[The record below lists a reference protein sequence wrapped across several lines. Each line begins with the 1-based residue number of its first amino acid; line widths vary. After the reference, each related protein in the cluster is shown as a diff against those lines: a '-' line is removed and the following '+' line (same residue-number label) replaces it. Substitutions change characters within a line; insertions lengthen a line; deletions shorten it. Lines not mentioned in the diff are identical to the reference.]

1 MPSSFPIYEL
11 DQISP
16 EVKDRIMKRSKLDVT
31 QIESQVRK
39 IIEDVRE
46 KGDYAITEFLS
57 SQLGKSVSPDQL
69 VLKDSDVSEAYKKL
83 ESKVLSALKHLIRNV
98 RAFHKM
104 QLPRPY
110 FKQIEPGVYAGQN
123 VIPLD
128 SAGLYVPSGKASYPS
143 VSAMNTIAAS
153 VAGVPRIVISSPPS
167 GNEMKMD
174 AATIVAAHLS
184 GAKEFY
190 IMGGSH
196 AIAALAYGTQ
206 HVKPVE
212 VVAGPGSPWTYAA
225 KKLVGDVVRTDLPAG
240 PSEAMIFSDGSVSA
254 RQVALDV
261 LNEAE
266 HGPESAGVLVTISR
280 KFADL
285 VAVEIENI
293 LAKLEEPRLSFIK
306 ENASKYSAII
316 VCRNVDQAFD
326 FLNEYSAE
334 HLCIDS
340 RRARQLYS
348 KYKKILK
355 NYGTLCLN
363 SPISAGNFGVG
374 PNSTLPTGGYARAF
388 SGMSVDVFLKKP
400 TVEELRGRSWKK
412 AFGQDAVTLAR
423 YEGFPVHALA
433 LEEKIKEKG

>member
-1 MPSSFPIYEL
+1 LTTFQIYEL
-11 DQISP
+11 TQISP
-16 EVKDRIMKRSKLDVT
+16 EVKDKIMKRSKLDVK
-31 QIESQVRK
+31 QVESQVKK
-39 IIEDVRE
+39 IIDDVKE

-57 SQLGKSVSPDQL
+57 GQLGKTVSPDEL
-69 VLKDSDVSEAYKKL
+69 VLKDSDISQAYKKL
-83 ESKVLSALKHLIRNV
+83 DSKVLTALKHLIRNV
-98 RAFHKM
+98 RTFHKM
-104 QLPRPY
+104 QMPKAY
-110 FKQIEPGVYAGQN
+110 FRQIEPGVYAGQN
-123 VIPLD
+123 IIPLD

-153 VAGVPRIVISSPPS
+153 VAGVPRIAIACPPS

-174 AATIVAAHLS
+174 GATIVAAHLS
-184 GAKEFY
+184 GAREFY

-196 AIAALAYGTQ
+196 AIAALAYGTE
-206 HVKPVE
+206 HVKSVE

-225 KKLVGDVVRTDLPAG
+225 KKLVSDVVRTDLPAG
-240 PSEAMIFSDGSVSA
+240 PSEAMVFSDGTVPT

-266 HGPESAGVLVTISR
+266 HGPESAGVLVTTSK
-280 KFADL
+280 KFADQ
-285 VAVEIENI
+285 VANEIDNV
-293 LAKLEEPRLSFIK
+293 LADLEEPRLSFIK
-306 ENASKYSAII
+306 ENASKYSSII
-316 VCRNVDQAFD
+316 VCEDTDQAFD

-340 RRARQLYS
+340 RRASQLYS
-348 KYKKILK
+348 KYKKHL

-374 PNSTLPTGGYARAF
+374 PNSTLPTGGYARTY

-400 TVEELRGRSWKK
+400 TVEEVRGKSWKK
-412 AFGQDAVTLAR
+412 KFGKDAVTLAR

-433 LEEKIKEKG
+433 LEEKMKEKA